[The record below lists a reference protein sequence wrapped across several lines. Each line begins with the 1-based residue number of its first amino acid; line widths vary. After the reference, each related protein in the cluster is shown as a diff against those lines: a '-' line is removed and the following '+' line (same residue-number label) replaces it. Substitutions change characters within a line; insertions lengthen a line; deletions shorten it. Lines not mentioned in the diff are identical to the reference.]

1 MTSTTTFHPLNLKWL
16 DTRTYLFVFLFAA
29 GNLVLPLLCHLIPSG
44 GLIFL
49 PVYFFT
55 LIASY
60 KFGLK
65 AGLLT
70 AICSPLLNSVLTG
83 MPPMEVLP
91 VILLKSCLLAI
102 AAAYVATT
110 FKKVS
115 VIHLLMVVLA
125 YQIAGSLVEWG
136 ITQSFA
142 KAMQDLTIGIPGMLI
157 QVFGGWILLKK
168 LADYEF

>member
-1 MTSTTTFHPLNLKWL
+1 MTLTTTFHPLNLKWS
-16 DTRTYLFVFLFAA
+16 DTHTYMFVFLFAG
-29 GNLVLPLLCHLIPSG
+29 GNLLLPQLCHLIPSG

-60 KFGLK
+60 KFGFK
-65 AGLLT
+65 AGLIT
-70 AICSPLLNSVLTG
+70 AICSPLLNSLLTG
-83 MPPMEVLP
+83 MPPIVLLP
-91 VILLKSCLLAI
+91 VILLKSCLLAM
-102 AAAYVATT
+102 AAAWVAGT

-115 VIHLLMVVLA
+115 VLHLLLVVLA
-125 YQIAGSLVEWG
+125 YQITGSLAEWG

-142 KAMQDLTIGIPGMLI
+142 KATQDITIGIPGMLI
-157 QVFGGWILLKK
+157 QIFGGWILLKK